1 MTYAPRR
8 EKNRKAF
15 TSPNGLALLA
25 KFAPYQKSLK
35 YAPSLALSTDKA
47 PTTKVESN
55 VIDRHKPSED
65 F

>member
-25 KFAPYQKSLK
+25 KFAPYQNSLK
-35 YAPSLALSTDKA
+35 YAPSLALPSDKA
-47 PTTKVESN
+47 PTESTN
-55 VIDRHKPSED
+55 KGNK
-65 F
+65 